1 MAARFEGAGDTFRPL
16 ADSIY
21 YAAPVEFICGIHGG
35 CSLEEIRQ
43 ERPGGDV
50 HILVI
55 NSGSSSIKFSIFEA
69 APNATQGQRFPW
81 PRALFAG
88 EISGLGGPALGFTFR
103 DAEGREL
110 SNAALQANDAS
121 KKDPMTLLE
130 NAVCKAGMPPI
141 EAVGYRVVH
150 PGPLLHQHQRITEE
164 VLRDLEQAVPFAP
177 LHDPEAIR
185 LIRDMMGRFPQARHY
200 ACFDTIFHQTMPA
213 EASTYAIPS
222 EYRRQGVRRY
232 GFHGLSCEG
241 VVDDMRE
248 ALDRAKAQF
257 PRRMV
262 IAHLG
267 SGCSVTALVEG
278 RSVDNT
284 MGLTPTGGV
293 VMGTRPGDL
302 DPGLILYLL
311 RQGKGDG
318 EAAWASVE
326 SMLNHQ
332 AGMVALSG
340 LPNDMRA
347 VRKAAAAGNTDAK
360 LAIEVFCRSV
370 KKAIGA
376 YAWLLGGLDALVFTG
391 GIGEHDVQSRAEI
404 LRELESCGIV
414 LDAAANQAGGD
425 ELRRVSA
432 PNSGV
437 AVWVVTAQED
447 RMIAVHV
454 RQMERDL

>member
-1 MAARFEGAGDTFRPL
+1 
-16 ADSIY
+16 
-21 YAAPVEFICGIHGG
+21 
-35 CSLEEIRQ
+35 
-43 ERPGGDV
+43 V

-55 NSGSSSIKFSIFEA
+55 NSGSSSIKFSIFETA
-69 APNATQGQRFPW
+69 QNASQGGSFSW

-88 EISGLGGPALGFTFR
+88 EISGVGGATLGFTFR

-110 SNAALQANDAS
+110 GSAAPQAKDAS

-130 NAVCKAGMPPI
+130 NAVCGTGMPPI
-141 EAVGYRVVH
+141 DAVGYRVVH
-150 PGPLLHQHQRITEE
+150 PGPLLHQHKRITEE
-164 VLRDLEQAVPFAP
+164 VLRDLQAAVAFAP
-177 LHDPEAIR
+177 LHDPQAIA

-213 EASTYAIPS
+213 EASTYAIPI
-222 EYRRQGVRRY
+222 EYRRQGVHRY

-241 VVDDMRE
+241 VVDDMR
-248 ALDRAKAQF
+248 AAAVKAKTEF

-267 SGCSVTALVEG
+267 SGCSVTALVDG
-278 RSVDNT
+278 RSVDNS

-302 DPGLILYLL
+302 DPGLVLYLL
-311 RQGKGDG
+311 RQEKGES
-318 EAAWASVE
+318 EAAWAKVE
-326 SMLNHQ
+326 SMLNHR
-332 AGMVALSG
+332 AGMVALSA

-347 VRKAAAAGNTDAK
+347 VRKAAAAGSKDAG
-360 LAIEVFCRSV
+360 LAIEIFTRSV
-370 KKAIGA
+370 RKAIGS
-376 YAWLLGGLDALVFTG
+376 YVWLLGGLDALVFTG

-404 LRELESCGIV
+404 LQGLESLGVV
-414 LDAAANQAGGD
+414 LDATASAATGD
-425 ELRRVSA
+425 ALRRVSA
-432 PNSGV
+432 PDSKL

-454 RQMERDL
+454 RLMERDR